1 MDGPS
6 TATVGIGA
14 ALGLAVSYYGL
25 KNKSLGFKQ
34 AECDDGATSNCV
46 RYDPDKLVK
55 PTLIV
60 FLVCLLAAWF
70 GPDLWR
76 SLTGMMSNMSS

>member
-1 MDGPS
+1 MEGPS
-6 TATVGIGA
+6 TAAVGIGA
-14 ALGLAVSYYGL
+14 AAGLALSYYGL

-34 AECDDGATSNCV
+34 AECDDGASSKCV
-46 RYDPDKLVK
+46 CYDADKMIK

-76 SLTGMMSNMSS
+76 WVTGMMSNN

>member
-1 MDGPS
+1 
-6 TATVGIGA
+6 
-14 ALGLAVSYYGL
+14 
-25 KNKSLGFKQ
+25 
-34 AECDDGATSNCV
+34 
-46 RYDPDKLVK
+46 LVK